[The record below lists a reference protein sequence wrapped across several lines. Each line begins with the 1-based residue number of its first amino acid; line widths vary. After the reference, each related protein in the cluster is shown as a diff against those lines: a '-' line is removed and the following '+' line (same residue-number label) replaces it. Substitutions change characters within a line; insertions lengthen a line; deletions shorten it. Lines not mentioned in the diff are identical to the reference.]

1 MGFCRQENWSGL
13 PFPSPS
19 NLPNPGI
26 EPQFPSLQADSLP
39 SEPPGKPLSF
49 IAPASFPLIIHL
61 DVSPE
66 LQDTQEQTLFYSPLD
81 TQPWTHYMLSKCS
94 LETSQISAL
103 FWVVWNVNE
112 IILSPTSGQF
122 PPRIWEKRQDRKMG
136 EGWLLF
142 SSCPCVKSSCPRQN
156 PGPFL
161 PCIPHK
167 ETF

>member
-49 IAPASFPLIIHL
+49 IAPASFPLILHL

-66 LQDTQEQTLFYSPLD
+66 LPDTQEQTVLFTPGYPTLD
-81 TQPWTHYMLSKCS
+81 
-94 LETSQISAL
+94 AL
-103 FWVVWNVNE
+103 YA
-112 IILSPTSGQF
+112 Q
-122 PPRIWEKRQDRKMG
+122 
-136 EGWLLF
+136 
-142 SSCPCVKSSCPRQN
+142 
-156 PGPFL
+156 
-161 PCIPHK
+161 
-167 ETF
+167 